1 MKKLLLPIC
10 IVALVAL
17 LLSATAGKGRKPAAD
32 DAPRFTTVSEAAF
45 SMRSSGSEDATSRL
59 VGNFTGENSEKL
71 IFNGA
76 GEVRRI
82 AQNLSSKAGT
92 YSLLQ
97 SADGA
102 AILRMDL
109 GGTSVNY
116 AFVIASAEGAFTIR
130 DADGH
135 SETFTPVPQ

>member
-17 LLSATAGKGRKPAAD
+17 LLSATGGKEKPAAD

-45 SMRSSGSEDATSRL
+45 SMRSSGSEDVTSRL
-59 VGNFTGENSEKL
+59 VGSYTGENSETL

-76 GEVRRI
+76 GEVKRI

-109 GGTSVNY
+109 DGTSVNY

-135 SETFTPVPQ
+135 SETFTPVP